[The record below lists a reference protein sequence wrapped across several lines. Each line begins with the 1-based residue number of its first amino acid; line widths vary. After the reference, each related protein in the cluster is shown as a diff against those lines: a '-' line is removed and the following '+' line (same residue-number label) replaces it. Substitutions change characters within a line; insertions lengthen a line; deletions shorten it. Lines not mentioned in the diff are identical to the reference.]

1 MSEQY
6 GRRQRKRK
14 RRLTVAKFGG
24 GVIGKNGENIP
35 LVLERIKTIRERSDI
50 GPLVIV
56 SAFQGLTSLAIKVG
70 KDYVSSGVGEVTLLS
85 NPYLWIKDNFMI
97 EPYKSNFLHELADCF
112 KKVERALAQIAENKE
127 FVNVNRARVL
137 AYSGEVLMGIAMSYV
152 LNSYG
157 MESTHIQIE
166 NWPIV
171 TDKNFENASFLEE
184 ESRLRINHLVN
195 PLEESKIVTMGGYIG
210 MTKDGLE
217 TTYERGGSDKTA
229 ANLTMLLKDA
239 YDVTLDFEKSSI
251 VLSADPEI
259 KNIDSK
265 ELEEIHNLSYN
276 EAILAGQFG
285 MKILTPSAV
294 RDVYEADYDIP
305 MVITDFRNPEHVT
318 WIRREV
324 DSDGDSIKIVTG
336 KKNCALFSLDINMR
350 KSLRD
355 YLKKIKRFHDFY
367 ELATDEINHKSRFL
381 LLDGEFVK
389 RNEEELK
396 AYDEHSSV
404 EYGLAAI
411 TLVGDRMAEA
421 PGVVAESFVAIKE
434 RYPELNILDG
444 TIQRPTSLIL
454 IVVSDDDAEKAVSAI
469 HGTRKYVNKKAKLAS
484 YHAMFTG
491 NLGWSVI

>member
-1 MSEQY
+1 MSEQNE
-6 GRRQRKRK
+6 RRKK
-14 RRLTVAKFGG
+14 RLTVAKFGG
-24 GVIGKNGENIP
+24 GVIGENGENIP
-35 LVLERIKTIRERSDI
+35 SVVKRIKTIRERSDV

-56 SAFQGLTSLAIKVG
+56 SAFQGLTNLAIKVG
-70 KDYVSSGVGEVTLLS
+70 SDYASSGVGEVNLL
-85 NPYLWIKDNFMI
+85 NEPYIWIKDRYMV
-97 EPYKSNFLHELADCF
+97 EPHKSTFLHELSDCF
-112 KKVERALAQIAENKE
+112 EKVERALDQVAENKE
-127 FVNVNRARVL
+127 FINVNRARVL
-137 AYSGEVLMGIAMSYV
+137 AYSGEVLMGVAMSYV

-157 MESTHIQIE
+157 LEAKPISFK

-171 TDKNFENASFLEE
+171 TDKNFEDATFLED
-184 ESRLRINHLVN
+184 ESRLRTNHLTN
-195 PLEESKIVTMGGYIG
+195 SLEEGNIVMMGGYIG
-210 MTKDGLE
+210 VTNDGLE
-217 TTYERGGSDKTA
+217 TTYGRGGSDKTA
-229 ANLTMLLKDA
+229 ANLSMLLQDM
-239 YDVTLDFEKSSI
+239 YDVTLDFEKSGI

-259 KNIDSK
+259 KKIDRT
-265 ELEEIHNLSYN
+265 ELEEIHYLSYN

-294 RDVYEADYDIP
+294 RDVYEAGYDIP
-305 MVITDFRNPEHVT
+305 MVITDFRNPEHET
-318 WIRREV
+318 WIRREG

-336 KKNCALFSLDINMR
+336 KKNCTLFTLAINMR
-350 KSLRD
+350 QSLRD

-367 ELATDEINHKSRFL
+367 ELATDEINRKSRFL

-396 AYDEHSSV
+396 AYDEQATV

-454 IVVSDDDAEKAVSAI
+454 IVVRDDDAEKAVSAI
-469 HGTRKYVNKKAKLAS
+469 HAIRKDVNRKAKLAS
-484 YHAMFTG
+484 YYTMFTG

>member
-1 MSEQY
+1 
-6 GRRQRKRK
+6 
-14 RRLTVAKFGG
+14 
-24 GVIGKNGENIP
+24 
-35 LVLERIKTIRERSDI
+35 
-50 GPLVIV
+50 
-56 SAFQGLTSLAIKVG
+56 
-70 KDYVSSGVGEVTLLS
+70 
-85 NPYLWIKDNFMI
+85 
-97 EPYKSNFLHELADCF
+97 
-112 KKVERALAQIAENKE
+112 
-127 FVNVNRARVL
+127 
-137 AYSGEVLMGIAMSYV
+137 
-152 LNSYG
+152 
-157 MESTHIQIE
+157 
-166 NWPIV
+166 
-171 TDKNFENASFLEE
+171 
-184 ESRLRINHLVN
+184 
-195 PLEESKIVTMGGYIG
+195 
-210 MTKDGLE
+210 
-217 TTYERGGSDKTA
+217 
-229 ANLTMLLKDA
+229 MLLQDV

-259 KNIDSK
+259 ENIDRK

-294 RDVYEADYDIP
+294 RDVYEAGYDIP
-305 MVITDFRNPEHVT
+305 MVITDFRNPEHET
-318 WIRREV
+318 WIRREG

-336 KKNCALFSLDINMR
+336 KKNCALFTLDIDMR

-367 ELATDEINHKSRFL
+367 ELATDEINRKSRFL

-396 AYDEHSSV
+396 AYDEYATV

-454 IVVSDDDAEKAVSAI
+454 IVVRDYDADKAVSAI
-469 HGTRKYVNKKAKLAS
+469 HAIRKYVNRKAKLAS
-484 YHAMFTG
+484 YYTMFTG

>member
-1 MSEQY
+1 MSEQTE
-6 GRRQRKRK
+6 GQKK
-14 RRLTVAKFGG
+14 RLTVAKFGG
-24 GVIGKNGENIP
+24 GVIGNNGENIP
-35 LVLERIKTIRERSDI
+35 LIVERIKTIRERSDV

-56 SAFQGLTSLAIKVG
+56 SAFQGLTNLAIKVG
-70 KDYVSSGVGEVTLLS
+70 IDYASSGVGEVTLL
-85 NPYLWIKDNFMI
+85 NDPYLRIKDKYMV
-97 EPYKSNFLHELADCF
+97 EPHKSNFLNELSDCF
-112 KKVERALAQIAENKE
+112 EKVERALDQVAENKE

-137 AYSGEVLMGIAMSYV
+137 AYSGEVLMGIALSYV

-157 MESTHIQIE
+157 MEANPIPFK

-171 TDKNFENASFLEE
+171 TDKNFESATFLED
-184 ESRLRINHLVN
+184 ESRLRTNRLVN
-195 PLEESKIVTMGGYIG
+195 PLEEGNIVTMGGYIG

-217 TTYERGGSDKTA
+217 TTYGRGGSDKTA
-229 ANLTMLLKDA
+229 ADITMLLKDV
-239 YDVTLDFEKSSI
+239 YDVTLDFEKSSV

-259 KNIDSK
+259 ENIDRK

-294 RDVYEADYDIP
+294 RDVYEAGYDIP

-318 WIRREV
+318 WIRRE
-324 DSDGDSIKIVTG
+324 DASDGDSIKIVTG
-336 KKNCALFSLDINMR
+336 KKNCALFTLDIDMR

-367 ELATDEINHKSRFL
+367 ELATDEINRKSRFL

-396 AYDEHSSV
+396 AYDEHATV

-454 IVVSDDDAEKAVSAI
+454 MVVRDDDAEKAVSAI
-469 HGTRKYVNKKAKLAS
+469 HAKRKYVNRKAKLAS
-484 YHAMFTG
+484 YYTMFTG